1 MCPHFQNHIHRNPLE
16 PHLNCEKKKKTCEGF
31 KEKNNKHII
40 VIIMKRGKK
49 RIIHFILNQELWER
63 KKKRTSKGS
72 TLEPHLG
79 YEIKEK

>member
-1 MCPHFQNHIHRNPLE
+1 LIKEVIAWKCAHISKIIYIGNPLE

-49 RIIHFILNQELWER
+49 KELY
-63 KKKRTSKGS
+63 T
-72 TLEPHLG
+72 
-79 YEIKEK
+79 IF